1 MMRFFHFLEK
11 EGLVLNY
18 LKNNTLDKAQWYTF
32 GHAQYCAF
40 SNYTSYSPSV
50 LFIDLEYLII
60 SIEVFGAFL
69 NVNFESTFWHSSPK
83 MVDVFYT
90 CESELFIIMKMT
102 TTDDSTYCTSRSSI
116 IKT

>member
-1 MMRFFHFLEK
+1 MRFFHFLEK

-83 MVDVFYT
+83 MVDVFYIPARV
-90 CESELFIIMKMT
+90 SYLSSWRWQLLMT
-102 TTDDSTYCTSRSSI
+102 VHI
-116 IKT
+116 VPVEAV